1 MLTAWLGVG
10 VPVAS
15 GDESNIQAIPVMRVS
30 ALMPDQISSVFFE
43 RMLDGVAVLV
53 ERISGVLLS

>member
-1 MLTAWLGVG
+1 MLTALLGVG

-30 ALMPDQISSVFFE
+30 ALTPNQISSVFFE
-43 RMLDGVAVLV
+43 RMLDGGAVLV